1 MDFRLTPDQ
10 ERFRQEVRG
19 FLIEQHS
26 EGWDAVEPDAEF
38 HDPHWRTVRT
48 FTTKLAEMGW
58 LALAWPREYGGQSRS
73 HIDQLIF
80 NEETAYARAPT
91 RDMMIGSDL
100 VAPTLMLYGTNEQKS
115 YYLPLIASGRLVFC
129 QGFSEP
135 EAGSDLASL
144 QLKAVPDGD
153 GYLLNGTKL
162 WTSGAHKSTHCWLM
176 ARTDSE
182 GAKHKGIS
190 LFIVD
195 METPGIEVTPILNMY
210 GVHYFNQVFFDN
222 VRIPRDTMV
231 GDENE
236 GWYVG
241 IASLD
246 FERSGVARFGANRR
260 NLEELIQLCNAVG
273 PDCQIVRATEAIRQR
288 LSELWTAN
296 QAGRLLAYKV
306 GWMQQQGKVPNKE
319 AAMSKLLGSELAQ
332 KISELG
338 MELLDMRGTLG
349 AGSEW
354 TTADGRFG
362 GEWMNSISLTI
373 RAGTS
378 EVLRNVIATRGLGLP
393 RD

>member
-1 MDFRLTPDQ
+1 M
-10 ERFRQEVRG
+10 G
-19 FLIEQHS
+19 S
-26 EGWDAVEPDAEF
+26 E
-38 HDPHWRTVRT
+38 
-48 FTTKLAEMGW
+48 MC
-58 LALAWPREYGGQSRS
+58 
-73 HIDQLIF
+73 I
-80 NEETAYARAPT
+80 
-91 RDMMIGSDL
+91 RD
-100 VAPTLMLYGTNEQKS
+100 
-115 YYLPLIASGRLVFC
+115 
-129 QGFSEP
+129 
-135 EAGSDLASL
+135 
-144 QLKAVPDGD
+144 
-153 GYLLNGTKL
+153 
-162 WTSGAHKSTHCWLM
+162 
-176 ARTDSE
+176 RTDTE

-195 METPGIEVTPILNMY
+195 LETPGIEVTPILNMY

-288 LSELWTAN
+288 LAELWTAN
-296 QAGRLLAYKV
+296 QAGRMLAYQV

-354 TTADGRFG
+354 ATADGRFG

-378 EVLRNVIATRGLGLP
+378 EVLRNIIATRGLGLP